1 MSPTDSV
8 EAFWSTGFVGT
19 TLMLKV
25 HGDTLIGTATASTD
39 VRGGPP
45 DPTASARAVRVACP
59 AVMGLIGDS

>member
-39 VRGGPP
+39 VRGGAARP
-45 DPTASARAVRVACP
+45 DGERTSGAGGVS
-59 AVMGLIGDS
+59 GGDGFDRG